1 MKTSKSQ
8 KHNMRQK
15 NSNKKIIENEMDLIF
30 YVGGNNS
37 KIYKTKMWIVTL
49 NQELAFS

>member
-30 YVGGNNS
+30 MSGATIARY
-37 KIYKTKMWIVTL
+37 TKPKCG
-49 NQELAFS
+49 